1 MINRIIGI
9 ILAVTAIGTLTLFLM
24 LVSLSILTVVVH
36 YGSQL
41 ISYAFTG
48 IEELT
53 WFQSFIVA
61 LIIYF
66 GIDRQ
71 RSLKC

>member
-1 MINRIIGI
+1 MLDKVKEIA
-9 ILAVTAIGTLTLFLM
+9 LAIAAIGS
-24 LVSLSILTVVVH
+24 LVLIFSVIGLIAMTIVVH

-48 IEELT
+48 IEDLT
-53 WFQSFIVA
+53 WFQSFNN
-61 LIIYF
+61 LFYF
-66 GIDRQ
+66 GINGQ